1 MGVSFLFFCG
11 KVFVEELLFLLF
23 HPFCVLITRKGYY
36 VTSVMEPINSF
47 GFVPI
52 EIDNLLTHFLY
63 VHILSNR
70 FCCVAAVV
78 LKGSILMAWEAALI
92 KTCS

>member
-1 MGVSFLFFCG
+1 MCVSFLFFVG
-11 KVFVEELLFLLF
+11 RSLLKSYYFSFSTL
-23 HPFCVLITRKGYY
+23 CVLITRKGYY

-47 GFVPI
+47 GFVPF

>member
-1 MGVSFLFFCG
+1 MGVSFLFFVG
-11 KVFVEELLFLLF
+11 RSLLKSCYFSFSTL
-23 HPFCVLITRKGYY
+23 CVLITRKGYC

-47 GFVPI
+47 GFVPN

>member
-1 MGVSFLFFCG
+1 
-11 KVFVEELLFLLF
+11 
-23 HPFCVLITRKGYY
+23 
-36 VTSVMEPINSF
+36 MEPINSF
-47 GFVPI
+47 GFVPN